1 MNKRWTVILAFCGV
15 FVAGAVVG
23 GIVVRR
29 GGPPPAVP
37 EPHRGP
43 PSSGPDLDRFT
54 PVIMRRYT
62 ARLELDDVQRDQ
74 LQDIVVDA
82 EGELRALRN
91 RSFQETIAIGDR
103 MNAQVALLLRPD
115 QHERFEKLKESVRN
129 YWERERERRNGNT
142 NAPPRSDDE
151 RKSEKSEKR
160 DEPKKPAKSDKRDD
174 KREDAR
180 KSEKSEKQEKSDK
193 SDKSEKQQKRDEPR
207 KPEKEKR

>member
-23 GIVVRR
+23 GLVVRR
-29 GGPPPAVP
+29 GAPPPTTPA
-37 EPHRGP
+37 PHRGP

-62 ARLELDDVQRDQ
+62 ARLELDDAQRDQ
-74 LQDIVVDA
+74 IQDIVVDA

-103 MNAQVALLLRPD
+103 MNAQVALLLRPE
-115 QHERFEKLKESVRN
+115 QHERFEKLKKDVQK
-129 YWERERERRNGNT
+129 YWERERERRSGNT
-142 NAPPRSDDE
+142 DAQQRSDE
-151 RKSEKSEKR
+151 RKPEK
-160 DEPKKPAKSDKRDD
+160 AGKRDD

-180 KSEKSEKQEKSDK
+180 KSQNPEKQEKDEKSTK
-193 SDKSEKQQKRDEPR
+193 SDKRTEPR
-207 KPEKEKR
+207 KSEKDKR

>member
-23 GIVVRR
+23 GLIVRR
-29 GGPPPAVP
+29 GAPPPTAP
-37 EPHRGP
+37 TPHRGP

-103 MNAQVALLLRPD
+103 MNAQVALLLRPE
-115 QHERFEKLKESVRN
+115 QHERFEKLKEDVQK
-129 YWERERERRNGNT
+129 YWERERERRSS
-142 NAPPRSDDE
+142 NASAQQRSDE
-151 RKSEKSEKR
+151 RKPEKR
-160 DEPKKPAKSDKRDD
+160 DEPKKPEKSGKRDD

-180 KSEKSEKQEKSDK
+180 KSQNPEKQEKAEKSAKPDK
-193 SDKSEKQQKRDEPR
+193 RTEPR